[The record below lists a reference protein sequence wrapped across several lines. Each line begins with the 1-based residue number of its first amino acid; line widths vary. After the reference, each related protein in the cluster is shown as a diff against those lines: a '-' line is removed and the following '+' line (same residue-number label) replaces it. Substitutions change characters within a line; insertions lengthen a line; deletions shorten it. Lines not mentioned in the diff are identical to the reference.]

1 MKKFSLGEDNDLF
14 NSYVLERKMSL
25 EISLQPNSQAL
36 ESVLDPSAYAP
47 NHIFSSFLLFCQ
59 ILLHSAFWPLHIT
72 TFWDS
77 HFGHVL
83 ACQSPQIHFYLFLQ
97 PLLLFLSA
105 FFYCHP
111 SPFDESKLSS
121 SCLLHYLRQKELGEH
136 KWGNFIALRAN
147 RAGLHCGQEQ
157 QMFFWNF
164 IAINQLVLNLLRARE
179 LSEREMLESLCLCQ

>member
-1 MKKFSLGEDNDLF
+1 
-14 NSYVLERKMSL
+14 MSL
-25 EISLQPNSQAL
+25 EISLQSNPQAL
-36 ESVLDPSAYAP
+36 GSVLDPSAYAP

-59 ILLHSAFWPLHIT
+59 ILLHSSFWPLHIT

-77 HFGHVL
+77 HFGLVL
-83 ACQSPQIHFYLFLQ
+83 ACQSPQIHFYLFL
-97 PLLLFLSA
+97 PLLLWFLSA

-111 SPFDESKLSS
+111 TLFDESKLFPSS
-121 SCLLHYLRQKELGEH
+121 LLLYLRQKKPGEH

-164 IAINQLVLNLLRARE
+164 IAINQLVLNLLRAGE
-179 LSEREMLESLCLCQ
+179 LSEREMLLESLSLCQ